1 MQPVPCAEQE
11 RGDCAL
17 RIPPLYQDG
26 RQYGIYRATP
36 VVLTPEGRTYGVP
49 LELART
55 ADTLAQ
61 ALQQLGWTPLR
72 AARQAPKKPSAHAPA
87 SPPGLLWP
95 RPKRKREP
103 LTPEQRAAAT
113 ARRRQ
118 QRAAWRDGV
127 ESRVDAIM
135 TECAAL
141 VAANPSL
148 RPLRRWEV
156 ERYQKLIQ
164 KPRGPVYG
172 APALIQIFQRVARD
186 QERRDAQ
193 RQAQEEAEAQAREER
208 RQQRQAEKQQ
218 AREAAA
224 AQKRGAACAPPVP
237 RARESVR
244 PWALRTGRAGS
255 PVPSRA
261 GRGG

>member
-1 MQPVPCAEQE
+1 M
-11 RGDCAL
+11 
-17 RIPPLYQDG
+17 
-26 RQYGIYRATP
+26 
-36 VVLTPEGRTYGVP
+36 
-49 LELART
+49 
-55 ADTLAQ
+55 
-61 ALQQLGWTPLR
+61 
-72 AARQAPKKPSAHAPA
+72 
-87 SPPGLLWP
+87 
-95 RPKRKREP
+95 
-103 LTPEQRAAAT
+103 TPEQRAAAT

-172 APALIQIFQRVARD
+172 AAALIQIFQRVARD
-186 QERRDAQ
+186 QARRDAQ

-224 AQKRGAACAPPVP
+224 AQKRAQVAAPVP
-237 RARESVR
+237 
-244 PWALRTGRAGS
+244 GRGS
-255 PVPSRA
+255 PSVPGLSVPAVPALPSRPAPEEEAESSPNPALPHEVPPPPIARIYSAPHPWGSPRPRVSRLIGPSALTAEEQRA
-261 GRGG
+261 GRIPPWRSW